1 MARQEQ
7 GTKAG
12 AGDLCLFVYSDKLK
26 VPKLVLEVLLLDTAA
41 ADELHQFPAQTMQEL
56 TCFSPVKCTVAACG
70 RQVPG

>member
-26 VPKLVLEVLLLDTAA
+26 VPKLVLEVLLPDT
-41 ADELHQFPAQTMQEL
+41 ELHQFPAQTMQEL
-56 TCFSPVKCTVAACG
+56 TCFSPVNCTVAACG